1 MQRLT
6 QTEEDV
12 MQWIWTL
19 DRVFV
24 KDILAAMPEPK
35 PPYNTISSVVRVL
48 EKKGFVGHEA
58 FGKTHRYYPII
69 AKSAYRRQAFRRLF
83 RDYFDGSHQAL
94 LQFFAR
100 EEGLDPE
107 EVERLMALLPDEDA
121 TYTPTQ
127 DTPASKPS
135 EPGGHHPENPFRN
148 LKNNRP

>member
-12 MQWIWTL
+12 MQWIWAL

-100 EEGLDPE
+100 EEGLDQE
-107 EVERLMALLPDEDA
+107 EVERLLAMLPEEDNQGSSDPNTPKPDA
-121 TYTPTQ
+121 TGQ
-127 DTPASKPS
+127 RS
-135 EPGGHHPENPFRN
+135 HQNPFGN
-148 LKNNRP
+148 PKNSRP